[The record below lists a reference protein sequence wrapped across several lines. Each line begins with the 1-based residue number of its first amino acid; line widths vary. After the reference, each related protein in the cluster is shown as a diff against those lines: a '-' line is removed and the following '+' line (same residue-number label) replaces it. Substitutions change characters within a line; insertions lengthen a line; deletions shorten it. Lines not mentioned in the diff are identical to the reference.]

1 MRMKK
6 KDVYEK
12 WNEKG
17 AGKDKVITCLWL

>member
-6 KDVYEK
+6 KDVDEK

-17 AGKDKVITCLWL
+17 AGKGKVITCLW